1 MQQAL
6 GATGPLALAASK
18 FVSSNLDNKSKLPII
33 WALCYFLSKLAG
45 SGGILRHIISNL
57 RLAVGGVFNQRRQ
70 EDAHEFLMALT
81 DKCKT
86 EGKEYFREG
95 MFSLTQMNA

>member
-1 MQQAL
+1 M
-6 GATGPLALAASK
+6 
-18 FVSSNLDNKSKLPII
+18 
-33 WALCYFLSKLAG
+33 
-45 SGGILRHIISNL
+45 RHIISNL